1 MEAYAALVG
10 ADGVAEL
17 HAVSQVDMHLT
28 VVVHPGYTE
37 GDDAVG
43 LHQTLYQP
51 RTLKLRVLV
60 VNALDGE
67 QHFLDGLQ
75 VLGLAGMLG
84 LQLL

>member
-17 HAVSQVDMHLT
+17 HAVSQIDMHLS
-28 VVVHPGYTE
+28 VVIHPGYAE

-43 LHQTLYQP
+43 LHQTLYQS

-75 VLGLAGMLG
+75 VLGLTGMLG